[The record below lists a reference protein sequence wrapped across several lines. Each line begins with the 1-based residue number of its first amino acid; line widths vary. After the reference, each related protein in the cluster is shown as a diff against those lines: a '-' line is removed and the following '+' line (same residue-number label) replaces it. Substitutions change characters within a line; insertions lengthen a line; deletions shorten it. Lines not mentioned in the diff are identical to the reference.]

1 MTRKVALSLRGK
13 EISFEYRTVDISKIS
28 FYEKNPRVATIV
40 SEHKGQISNELID
53 KCLWE
58 RNETHKLKGEIEKDG
73 GLIHPIIVYEGKVL
87 EGNTRLCCFRH
98 LYHETKEDKWASIK
112 CQIIL
117 EKLSQ
122 DDIYRLL
129 CTEYIAGKI
138 EWDAYDKANLFCN
151 MKEEDGMSLV
161 QIEGLVGES
170 TTSISNKIRAYKL
183 MVEYGVIEKDKYSH
197 FEQLVMSGEIRDI
210 KKKQDPDI
218 EEKII
223 ERIKDGTV
231 RKATDIRCIGTI
243 YKHKEA
249 RKRVFQQGEDVEQV
263 YHDVK
268 ANAPMT
274 DSPLI
279 KEVEDLVN
287 RVQSLTRAE
296 REAIRQNN
304 RDCSK
309 IEQLTRELLSL
320 CREMEIKVHVP
331 KNMQKG

>member
-1 MTRKVALSLRGK
+1 
-13 EISFEYRTVDISKIS
+13 
-28 FYEKNPRVATIV
+28 
-40 SEHKGQISNELID
+40 
-53 KCLWE
+53 
-58 RNETHKLKGEIEKDG
+58 
-73 GLIHPIIVYEGKVL
+73 
-87 EGNTRLCCFRH
+87 
-98 LYHETKEDKWASIK
+98 
-112 CQIIL
+112 
-117 EKLSQ
+117 
-122 DDIYRLL
+122 
-129 CTEYIAGKI
+129 
-138 EWDAYDKANLFCN
+138 
-151 MKEEDGMSLV
+151 
-161 QIEGLVGES
+161 
-170 TTSISNKIRAYKL
+170 